1 MDYGFYEPQSGSG
14 HHSGEEYEYRSSGGF
29 SSKEEPEHF
38 TRTKTTTPG
47 KLETMSAWIQRQTNS
62 PYVQLAGAAVLSGA
76 AVAGAIL
83 GYQSVKRQAAV
94 QKLKASIPDLDEQHT
109 TQKLTEFGLA
119 TPPKLSKEDARS
131 AALAR
136 RAQAGDYD
144 DDLILEQL
152 ARNRV
157 FLTDA
162 GLAKLR
168 SSFVIIVGCG
178 GVGSHAAAALAR
190 SGVSRIRLIDFDQVT
205 LSSLNRHALATLS
218 DVGTPK
224 VQCIRNRLEQIVP
237 WVRFDC
243 RDELYSE
250 AAAATLLS
258 PWNMQGDKETRKPD
272 FVLDCIDNISSKV
285 SLLHYCHS
293 HSIPVISSMGAGC
306 KSDPTRITIGD
317 ISLSAED
324 PLSRSTRRRLK
335 ALGVSSGIPVVFS
348 TEKPGPGKASLLPLA
363 EEEFAKGEVGELGV
377 LPDFRVRILPVIG
390 TMPAVFGYTLAN
402 HVICEISGYPNE
414 YNAGAKGREKM
425 YDSILGALQGME
437 ERLAK
442 SDSGQDPVGLRI
454 PINKD
459 DIAYLIEEVWR
470 GKSVVTGLATRLML
484 VRWKRPEHGFGPDPL
499 WEKEGQRGAR
509 LDLKELVCMTK
520 EEALRHE
527 REVLKGGK
535 AVEDMYDEKVIRKVE
550 ERIREEE
557 VYEKYR

>member
-1 MDYGFYEPQSGSG
+1 MDYRLYEPQSGSG
-14 HHSGEEYEYRSSGGF
+14 HLSGEDYEYSNSGG
-29 SSKEEPEHF
+29 SSEEELEHF
-38 TRTKTTTPG
+38 NRTKITFPG
-47 KLETMSAWIQRQTNS
+47 TLETMSAWIQRQTNS

-119 TPPKLSKEDARS
+119 IPPKLSKEDARS

-157 FLTDA
+157 FLTDE

-168 SSFVIIVGCG
+168 YSFIIIVGCG

-205 LSSLNRHALATLS
+205 LSSLNRHAVATLS

-224 VQCIRNRLEQIVP
+224 VHCIRTRLEQIVP

-250 AAAATLLS
+250 AAAEALLS
-258 PWNMQGDKETRKPD
+258 PWNMQSDKETRKPD

-293 HSIPVISSMGAGC
+293 RNIPVISSMGAGC

-324 PLSRSTRRRLK
+324 PLSRNTRRRLK
-335 ALGVSSGIPVVFS
+335 VLGVSSGIPVVFS

-459 DIAYLIEEVWR
+459 DIAYLVEEVWR

-509 LDLKELVCMTK
+509 LDLKDLVCMTK

-550 ERIREEE
+550 ERIREQE
-557 VYEKYR
+557 VYERYR